1 MKNNK
6 PYQALLETAQGKA
19 LHQLLDHVGG
29 INEVVKRLGV
39 EPYILN
45 NWVHIWHQ
53 CSPEGAQLIDEVIGG
68 DFTKEFMR
76 PDISD
81 WESALKPKRNWVD
94 EMSKTS
100 QGRALIAIIK
110 KAGGRS
116 QFATKIGVK
125 PGIVDCWVQ
134 RGAIPVARAQE
145 VADLMGMDVASV
157 RPDKFS
163 AEGVRQ

>member
-6 PYQALLETAQGKA
+6 PYQALLDTAKGQA
-19 LHQLLDHVGG
+19 LYDLIGSFGGLNAVGS
-29 INEVVKRLGV
+29 RLGV
-39 EPYILN
+39 EPYIMN

-53 CSPEGAQLIDEVIGG
+53 CSPEGAQLIEETFGG
-68 DFTKEFMR
+68 KYTKEFMR

-81 WESALKPKRNWVD
+81 WEAALKPKRNWVE
-94 EMSKTS
+94 EMNKTS

-116 QFATKIGVK
+116 QFATRIGVK

-163 AEGVRQ
+163 AEGVQQ